1 MKEVKS
7 PKRPLIFYYGIVL
20 VVLLVF
26 NLFITPM
33 LAERQVKEVDY
44 GTFMKMTEDKD
55 IGRYRSTVH
64 RSHLRIRRRAQS
76 TRPDSCRTMT

>member
-44 GTFMKMTEDKD
+44 GTFMKMTEDTSGAVRVGIEAMK
-55 IGRYRSTVH
+55 
-64 RSHLRIRRRAQS
+64 RIIRQDNAQ
-76 TRPDSCRTMT
+76 